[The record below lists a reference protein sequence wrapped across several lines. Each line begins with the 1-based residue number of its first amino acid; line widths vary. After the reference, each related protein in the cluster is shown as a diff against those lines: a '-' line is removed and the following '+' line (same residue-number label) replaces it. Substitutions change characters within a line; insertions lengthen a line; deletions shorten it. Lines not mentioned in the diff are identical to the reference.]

1 MIFTDISLMYIRGK
15 NNNLFIYRY
24 FYLLYK
30 GLSKRIIAYLLYFKE
45 KRDTEDHFIKSCLR
59 KVWICTTWLMFSFT
73 EGLHLLFI
81 VHYNYTGI
89 RGFIAVLSIRIGF
102 NCFISLFPILRTLN
116 LTDLSFAVK
125 VTVNHDVF
133 YFLHL
138 TDK

>member
-1 MIFTDISLMYIRGK
+1 
-15 NNNLFIYRY
+15 
-24 FYLLYK
+24 
-30 GLSKRIIAYLLYFKE
+30 
-45 KRDTEDHFIKSCLR
+45 
-59 KVWICTTWLMFSFT
+59 MFSFT

-102 NCFISLFPILRTLN
+102 NCFISLFPILRILN